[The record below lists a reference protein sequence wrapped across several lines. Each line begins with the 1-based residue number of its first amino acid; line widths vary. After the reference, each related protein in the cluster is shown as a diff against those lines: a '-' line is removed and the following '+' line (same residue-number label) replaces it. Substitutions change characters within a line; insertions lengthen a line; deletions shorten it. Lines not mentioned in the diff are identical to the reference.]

1 MKYDV
6 IIVGAGPAG
15 SSAAYYLAAAG
26 RKVLVLE
33 KETFPRYKACAGGI
47 SIKALPLLDFDWQG
61 VVEAKPRTLVFF
73 YRSNQSFKVEWKEPM
88 VYMVMRDR
96 FDSLLADRAK
106 KAGAEI
112 KFGNPVEGVFIDP
125 GSISVKTKTGFSY
138 RASYVLGADGANSR
152 VARSLNLLK
161 NRRFGT
167 AVAVEIQHDGGS
179 GNHQEI
185 RVDCGLVPKG
195 ICWQFPKTGQTSTGA
210 CTFRQGVNIY
220 DGIDRFLTREG
231 MEKNH
236 LKKRP
241 QAPGGWRE
249 RKRLTAYRAM
259 LLGDAGGWWILTG
272 EGIYYALKS
281 GFLAARA
288 IIEKNTPDQVTA
300 LYQESIFRELFP
312 ELHAASRLTALYYR
326 LTGVCFKLVQIN
338 PRLARALC
346 DAMCGNFT
354 YQNLSNLLPVTSQ
367 SGANRNSFVL
377 ATNVVHH

>member
-231 MEKNH
+231 MEKKIILRKGH
-236 LKKRP
+236 RLP
-241 QAPGGWRE
+241 ADGGE

-259 LLGDAGGWWILTG
+259 LLGDAGGLVDPLTG

-354 YQNLSNLLPVTSQ
+354 YQKFIKSFASYISVRRQ
-367 SGANRNSFVL
+367 S
-377 ATNVVHH
+377 